1 MNREKKLPVSDV
13 LAEMN
18 SVEYYNGKS
27 KLGAGTYSVIEYD
40 GEINYVSRNG
50 FGGESWYSEEEYQAA
65 LADRSRD
72 DYLHQQMMFEPE
84 DEEELMDS
92 WDNAMIH
99 QEGERLADEISMAGD
114 DEFRRVDPHVFAEDN
129 GFGCEVEHTDEDI
142 VNDDRVDDDQLIVE
156 MSSPGKTLGELLRE
170 HMVAIARPHIEADDM
185 SEAEYENHRSELGAF
200 NQRSSEQLDH
210 AMATK

>member
-1 MNREKKLPVSDV
+1 MNVEKKLPVSDV

-114 DEFRRVDPHVFAEDN
+114 DEFRRVD
-129 GFGCEVEHTDEDI
+129 
-142 VNDDRVDDDQLIVE
+142 DDQLIVE

>member
-1 MNREKKLPVSDV
+1 
-13 LAEMN
+13 
-18 SVEYYNGKS
+18 
-27 KLGAGTYSVIEYD
+27 
-40 GEINYVSRNG
+40 
-50 FGGESWYSEEEYQAA
+50 
-65 LADRSRD
+65 
-72 DYLHQQMMFEPE
+72 
-84 DEEELMDS
+84 MDS

-114 DEFRRVDPHVFAEDN
+114 DEFR
-129 GFGCEVEHTDEDI
+129 
-142 VNDDRVDDDQLIVE
+142 RVDDDQLIVE